1 VKTAARTYRLGTRA
15 SKLARTQSAAV
26 CAELEKL
33 NPGSKFT
40 EVLLTSAGDT
50 DSTSPLPSIGG
61 EGIFVGEL
69 ERALRADEID
79 LAVHSLK
86 DVPIKDAEKLT
97 LAAIGSREDAR
108 DVLVSQNG
116 WTLATLPRG
125 ARVGTCSLRRSAQL
139 LAIRPDLTLFP
150 LRGNVDSRVRQV
162 REGKFDAIVLA
173 AAGLH
178 RLGMHDAVAEYLPLD
193 QMLPAPAQGALTVQ
207 CRTDDL
213 QTHAIIA
220 PLNESS
226 VRAATDAERGFLE
239 GLGGGC
245 TAPIAAYAVVDAPGR
260 LHLRTVVA
268 SLDGRRLLKLEKAGD
283 ISEARALGLELAAHA
298 RTKGAVELLG

>member
-1 VKTAARTYRLGTRA
+1 VKTAVRTYRLGTRA

-26 CAELEKL
+26 RAELEKL
-33 NPGSKFT
+33 NPGATFT
-40 EVLLTSAGDT
+40 EVLLTSAGDA
-50 DSTSPLPSIGG
+50 DSISPLPSIGG

-86 DVPIKDAEKLT
+86 DVPIKEAERLT

-125 ARVGTCSLRRSAQL
+125 ARVGTCSLRRTAQL
-139 LAIRPDLTLFP
+139 LAVRPDLMLFP

-162 REGKFDAIVLA
+162 RDGAFDAIVLA

-193 QMLPAPAQGALTVQ
+193 QMLPAPAQGALAVQ
-207 CRTDDL
+207 CRADDL
-213 QTHAIIA
+213 QTWSAIA
-220 PLNESS
+220 PLNEAP

-245 TAPIAAYAVVDAPGR
+245 TAPIAAYAVFDGPGR

-268 SLDGRRLLKLEKAGD
+268 SPDGRRLLKLEETGD
-283 ISEARALGLELAAHA
+283 ETDGRALGLALAARA
-298 RTKGAVELLG
+298 RANGAAELLA

>member
-1 VKTAARTYRLGTRA
+1 VKTAVRTYRLGTRA

-26 CAELEKL
+26 RAELEKL
-33 NPGSKFT
+33 NPGATFT
-40 EVLLTSAGDT
+40 EVLLTSAGDA
-50 DSTSPLPSIGG
+50 DSISPLPSIGG

-86 DVPIKDAEKLT
+86 DVPIKEAERLT

-116 WTLATLPRG
+116 WTLATLPHA

-139 LAIRPDLTLFP
+139 LAVRPDLMLFP

-162 REGKFDAIVLA
+162 RDGAFDAIVLA

-193 QMLPAPAQGALTVQ
+193 QMLPAPAQGALAVQ
-207 CRTDDL
+207 CRADDL
-213 QTHAIIA
+213 QTWSAIA
-220 PLNESS
+220 PLNEAP

-245 TAPIAAYAVVDAPGR
+245 TAPIAAYAVFDAAGR

-268 SLDGRRLLKLEKAGD
+268 SPDGRRLLKLEDTGD
-283 ISEARALGLELAAHA
+283 ETDGRALGLALAARA
-298 RTKGAVELLG
+298 RANGAAELLA

>member
-1 VKTAARTYRLGTRA
+1 MRTYRLGTRA

-26 CAELEKL
+26 RAELERL
-33 NPGSKFT
+33 NPGATFT
-40 EVLLTSAGDT
+40 EVLLTSAGDA
-50 DSTSPLPSIGG
+50 DSISPLPSIGG

-86 DVPIKDAEKLT
+86 DVPIKEAGRLT

-139 LAIRPDLTLFP
+139 LAARPDLTLFP

-162 REGKFDAIVLA
+162 RDGAFDAIVLA

-193 QMLPAPAQGALTVQ
+193 QMLPAPAQGALAVQ
-207 CRTDDL
+207 CRDDDL
-213 QTHAIIA
+213 QTWSAIA
-220 PLNESS
+220 PLNETP

-245 TAPIAAYAVVDAPGR
+245 TAPIAAYAVIDAPGR

-268 SLDGRRLLKLEKAGD
+268 SLDGQRLLKLEETGNVND
-283 ISEARALGLELAAHA
+283 GRALGLALAARA
-298 RTKGAVELLG
+298 RANGAAELLA